1 MCEGDCNDLMQ
12 TTNQGMQS
20 GCEMTKITFY
30 KTTAGEYQGFT
41 CDGHAG
47 YANYG
52 EDIVCASISVLV
64 INTINSL
71 EEITGEEM
79 DVTTDGDAGIIRCR
93 FVNMPLRETS
103 RALIDSLV
111 LGLTHIEN
119 QYGSKY
125 CKLTFE
131 EV

>member
-1 MCEGDCNDLMQ
+1 MTQ
-12 TTNQGMQS
+12 IIFYRTT
-20 GCEMTKITFY
+20 T
-30 KTTAGEYQGFT
+30 GEYRGFT

-71 EEITGEEM
+71 EQITGEQMQVE
-79 DVTTDGDAGIIRCR
+79 TDEDAGLIRCS
-93 FVNMPLRETS
+93 FVNQPLKETS
-103 RALIDSLV
+103 KALMDSLV
-111 LGLTHIEN
+111 LGLTQIEK
-119 QYGSKY
+119 QYGKKH

>member
-1 MCEGDCNDLMQ
+1 
-12 TTNQGMQS
+12 
-20 GCEMTKITFY
+20 MTQITFY
-30 KTTAGEYQGFT
+30 RTTTGEYRGFT

-71 EEITGEEM
+71 EQITGEQMQVE
-79 DVTTDGDAGIIRCR
+79 TDEDAGLIRCS
-93 FVNMPLRETS
+93 FVNQPLKETS
-103 RALIDSLV
+103 KALMDSLV
-111 LGLTHIEN
+111 LGLTQIEK
-119 QYGSKY
+119 QYGKKH

>member
-1 MCEGDCNDLMQ
+1 
-12 TTNQGMQS
+12 
-20 GCEMTKITFY
+20 MTQITFY
-30 KTTAGEYQGFT
+30 KTSAGEYKGFT

-71 EEITGEEM
+71 EQITGEQM
-79 DVTTDGDAGIIRCR
+79 HVVTSEEAGMIRCS
-93 FVNMPLRETS
+93 FVDQPLKETS
-103 RALIDSLV
+103 KALMDSLV
-111 LGLTHIEN
+111 LGLTQIEK
-119 QYGSKY
+119 QYGKKH

>member
-1 MCEGDCNDLMQ
+1 
-12 TTNQGMQS
+12 
-20 GCEMTKITFY
+20 MTKITFY

-71 EEITGEEM
+71 EQITKENMRVNAEE
-79 DVTTDGDAGIIRCR
+79 DSGVIRCH
-93 FVNMPLRETS
+93 FVDSSLKETS
-103 RALIDSLV
+103 KALMDSLV
-111 LGLTHIEN
+111 LGLTQIEK
-119 QYGSKY
+119 QYGKNY

>member
-1 MCEGDCNDLMQ
+1 
-12 TTNQGMQS
+12 
-20 GCEMTKITFY
+20 MTQITFY

-71 EEITGEEM
+71 EQITKENIRVTAEE
-79 DVTTDGDAGIIRCR
+79 DRGVIQCY
-93 FVNMPLRETS
+93 FVDSSLKETS
-103 RALIDSLV
+103 KALVDSLV
-111 LGLTHIEN
+111 LGLTQIEK
-119 QYGSKY
+119 QYGKNY

>member
-1 MCEGDCNDLMQ
+1 
-12 TTNQGMQS
+12 
-20 GCEMTKITFY
+20 MTQITFY
-30 KTTAGEYQGFT
+30 KTTAGEYQGFI

-71 EEITGEEM
+71 EQITGEKMHVE
-79 DVTTDGDAGIIRCR
+79 TDDESGTIRCH
-93 FVNMPLRETS
+93 FVDSALKETS
-103 RALIDSLV
+103 KALMDSLV
-111 LGLTHIEN
+111 LGLTQIVR
-119 QYGSKY
+119 QYGKNY

>member
-1 MCEGDCNDLMQ
+1 
-12 TTNQGMQS
+12 
-20 GCEMTKITFY
+20 MTKITFY
-30 KTTAGEYQGFT
+30 KTTAGEYKGFT

-52 EDIVCASISVLV
+52 EDIVCAAISVLV

-71 EEITGEEM
+71 EQITGEQMRVE
-79 DVTTDGDAGIIRCR
+79 TDEDAGVIRCS
-93 FVNMPLRETS
+93 FVNQPLKETS
-103 RALIDSLV
+103 KALMDSLM
-111 LGLTHIEN
+111 LGLTQIEK
-119 QYGSKY
+119 QYGKKH

>member
-1 MCEGDCNDLMQ
+1 
-12 TTNQGMQS
+12 
-20 GCEMTKITFY
+20 MTQITFH

-47 YANYG
+47 YANHG
-52 EDIVCASISVLV
+52 KDIVCASISVLV

-71 EEITGEEM
+71 EQITGEQM
-79 DVTTDGDAGIIRCR
+79 QVDTDEDSGVIQCN
-93 FVNMPLRETS
+93 FVNQPLKETS
-103 RALIDSLV
+103 KALMDSLV
-111 LGLTHIEN
+111 LGLTQIEK
-119 QYGSKY
+119 QYGKSY

>member
-1 MCEGDCNDLMQ
+1 
-12 TTNQGMQS
+12 
-20 GCEMTKITFY
+20 MTQITFY

-47 YANYG
+47 YANFG

-71 EEITGEEM
+71 GQITGEQMQVE
-79 DVTTDGDAGIIRCR
+79 TDEATGTIRCR
-93 FVNMPLRETS
+93 FVDQPLKETS
-103 RALIDSLV
+103 KALMDSLV
-111 LGLTHIEN
+111 LGLTQIEK
-119 QYGSKY
+119 QYGKNY

>member
-1 MCEGDCNDLMQ
+1 
-12 TTNQGMQS
+12 
-20 GCEMTKITFY
+20 MTKITFY
-30 KTTAGEYQGFT
+30 KTTAGEYKGFT

-52 EDIVCASISVLV
+52 EDIVCAAISVLV

-71 EEITGEEM
+71 EQITGEQMRME
-79 DVTTDGDAGIIRCR
+79 TDEDAGVIRCS
-93 FVNMPLRETS
+93 FVNQPLKETAK
-103 RALIDSLV
+103 ALMDSLM
-111 LGLTHIEN
+111 LGLTQIEK
-119 QYGSKY
+119 QYGKKH

>member
-1 MCEGDCNDLMQ
+1 
-12 TTNQGMQS
+12 
-20 GCEMTKITFY
+20 MTKITFY
-30 KTTAGEYQGFT
+30 KTTAGEYQGFI

-71 EEITGEEM
+71 EQIAREKM
-79 DVTTDGDAGIIRCR
+79 DVKTDEESGIIRCHLI
-93 FVNMPLRETS
+93 NQPLKETS
-103 RALIDSLV
+103 KALMDSLV
-111 LGLTHIEN
+111 LGLTQIEK
-119 QYGSKY
+119 QYGKRY